1 MKLRYGL
8 NRAQKWYIHETEAV
22 EAIFGECFNYKSD
35 LRILIFPLKVP
46 FSGIKDGHFWRKLTV
61 FGPRKNGTSSGRIK
75 IKILQFKHSPNMA
88 YTPLISWISNFW
100 ARFWPYFNFVDFWA
114 YFGRFSLVKKG
125 KYKMSIDWF
134 LELTSWH

>member
-1 MKLRYGL
+1 MKTGHMYSYVKLNFKVGLFSCNFYLRPSSVVFLAYYIFPFLQGKMAKISPKI
-8 NRAQKWYIHETEAV
+8 NKIKIWPKYIHETEAV
-22 EAIFGECFNYKSD
+22 EAIFGECLNYKSD

-88 YTPLISWISNFW
+88 YTPLIS
-100 ARFWPYFNFVDFWA
+100 
-114 YFGRFSLVKKG
+114 
-125 KYKMSIDWF
+125 
-134 LELTSWH
+134 